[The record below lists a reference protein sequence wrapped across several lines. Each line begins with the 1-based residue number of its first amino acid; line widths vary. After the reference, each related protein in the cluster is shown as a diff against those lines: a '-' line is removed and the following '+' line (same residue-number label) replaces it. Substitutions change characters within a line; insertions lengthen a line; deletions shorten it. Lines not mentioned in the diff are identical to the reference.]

1 MLLSNSINIISN
13 FGIFFFIFIVF
24 FGIISSIGG
33 NTMLKYVLV
42 IVAYL
47 IGSIPFSYL
56 LGRSIKHEDIRKYG
70 SGNLGTT
77 NAYRVFGKVIGT
89 SVLILDTLKGGL
101 MVFLIQNNLLFPSTE
116 LFHPLIYGFAA
127 VIGHI
132 FPVWFK
138 FKGGKG
144 VATSFGLLLAY
155 SPVLA
160 LIMVALFIL
169 IQLISR
175 YVSVA
180 SCGSTLITAIVGLVL
195 YLIGTFPAFDLT
207 FVVILILT
215 TILIFIRHR
224 SNFER
229 IRNHTESKIGISD
242 KLDRLFKKKN
252 SQ

>member
-1 MLLSNSINIISN
+1 
-13 FGIFFFIFIVF
+13 
-24 FGIISSIGG
+24 
-33 NTMLKYVLV
+33 MLKYILV

-70 SGNLGTT
+70 SGNIGTT
-77 NAYRVFGKVIGT
+77 NAYRVFGKFIGT

-101 MVFLIQNNLLFPSTE
+101 LVFLIQNEVLFANSI

-127 VIGHI
+127 VLGHI

-155 SPVLA
+155 SPILA
-160 LIMVALFIL
+160 LIMVALFIT
-169 IQLISR
+169 IQLITR

-195 YLIGTFPAFDLT
+195 YIVGTFPDFDLT
-207 FVVILILT
+207 FIIILGLAT
-215 TILIFIRHR
+215 VLIFVRHR
-224 SNFER
+224 KNFQR
-229 IRNHTESKIGISD
+229 IRNGTESKITIPD
-242 KLDRLFKKKN
+242 KLVRLFKKKN